1 MPLLLLRCCISKL
14 RPDPLKNSADYFQGL
29 LYSVSDTTFSDAFPW
44 YRLWRSAVS
53 QISYID
59 KALRSLETAPD
70 SFLDDPTDNEVS
82 LATSFLNA
90 EQSRLAEV
98 KNLLDTIPLSDKSS
112 FSGPVSVVQ
121 KDLLPGVRKRFASM
135 FKVLPRASSW
145 IYGILA
151 DMSYQQAMVNFQFR
165 TSVEC
170 LEANRDGWYVV
181 FDTLTYDPSRFDD
194 EKFRKQVFLWI
205 KKLRMRVGAACYGS
219 YSAVTGHYTSDF
231 FRYCLVFEQ
240 HKSGRLHAHCIYF
253 MRDLPVGTSYA
264 DPNEKNRS
272 RPNRLQPVGFPRPDF
287 GFSNPI
293 AVRFDGRDVWARLG
307 WSWPLDKTGVPR
319 APSSPVAL
327 ARYLTKYIS
336 KERGVARCRMSQNFG
351 ILSLVKRLKT
361 LQIQELTQLQT
372 SRQKFNY
379 HTMAVPKS
387 LMRQMVRRALA
398 LQIRRNSLPSCM
410 NGSTEMIGL
419 DTWPEKLR
427 SAMSLITP
435 LALSSRVQRQPL
447 RPDKLLQGLT
457 HVTQILKHS
466 NLEILYLQSM
476 KNSVIFN
483 KYVQEVLDKHEIKN
497 YTSFSSSLN
506 VSSQRS

>member
-1 MPLLLLRCCISKL
+1 MARS
-14 RPDPLKNSADYFQGL
+14 DPLTSTADYFEGL
-29 LYSVSDTTFSDAFPW
+29 LYSTSDTTFSHAFPW

-53 QISYID
+53 QISYAD
-59 KALRSLETAPD
+59 KALRALDIAPD
-70 SFLDDPTDNEVS
+70 SFLDNPSKNEVS
-82 LATSFLNA
+82 LAKSHLKA
-90 EQSRLAEV
+90 EVSRLNSI
-98 KNLLDTIPLSDKSS
+98 KNLLDTIYLSDRVTFAGSVSS
-112 FSGPVSVVQ
+112 VQ
-121 KDLLPGVRKRFASM
+121 KDLSPSIRERFSTM
-135 FKVLPRASSW
+135 FNVLSRASSW
-145 IYGILA
+145 IYDMLA
-151 DMSYQQAMVNFQFR
+151 DMSYQQATTNFQFR

-181 FDTLTYDPSRFDD
+181 FDTLTYDPSRYDD
-194 EKFRKQVFLWI
+194 EEFGKEVFKWI
-205 KKLRMRVGAACYGS
+205 KKLRQRVGVAYFGS
-219 YSAVTGHYTSDF
+219 DDAIKGHYSSEF

-253 MRDLPVGTSYA
+253 MRDLPLGTSYA

-272 RPNRLQPVGFPRPDF
+272 RPNRLQPVGFPRPEF

-351 ILSLVKRLKT
+351 IQSLTNRLKT
-361 LQIQELTQLQT
+361 LKISELTQLQT

-379 HTMAVPKS
+379 HTMTVPRN
-387 LMRQMVRRALA
+387 LLRQMTRRTLA
-398 LQIRRNSLPSCM
+398 RQIRMNSLPSCM
-410 NGSTEMIGL
+410 TASIGMSEL
-419 DTWPEKLR
+419 DIWPEKLR
-427 SAMSLITP
+427 SAMSLMTP

-447 RPDKLLQGLT
+447 RPDRLLRGLT

-466 NLEILYLQSM
+466 SSETLYLLSM
-476 KNSVIFN
+476 RNTVIFN
-483 KYVQEVLDKHEIKN
+483 KYVQEVLDKHEIRN
-497 YTSFSSSLN
+497 YTSFSSSLTA
-506 VSSQRS
+506 SSQRV

>member
-1 MPLLLLRCCISKL
+1 MRS
-14 RPDPLKNSADYFQGL
+14 DPLKNPSDYFQGL

-53 QISYID
+53 QLSYAD
-59 KALRSLETAPD
+59 KALRALAIAPD
-70 SFLDDPTDNEVS
+70 SFLDNPSKNEVS
-82 LATSFLNA
+82 LAKSHLKA
-90 EQSRLAEV
+90 EVSRLNSI
-98 KNLLDTIPLSDKSS
+98 KNLLDTIYLTDRVS
-112 FSGPVSVVQ
+112 FAGAVSAVQ
-121 KDLLPGVRKRFASM
+121 KDLSPSIRKRFSSM

-151 DMSYQQAMVNFQFR
+151 DMSYQQAATNFQFR

-181 FDTLTYDPSRFDD
+181 FDTLTYDPSRYDD
-194 EKFRKQVFLWI
+194 EKFRIEVFKWL
-205 KKLRMRVGAACYGS
+205 KMLRQRVGVACYGS
-219 YSAVTGHYTSDF
+219 DAAIKGHYSSDF

-240 HKSGRLHAHCIYF
+240 HKSGRLHAHAIYF
-253 MRDLPVGTSYA
+253 MRSLPAGTSYA

-272 RPNRLQPVGFPRPDF
+272 RPNRLQPVGFPRPSF

-307 WSWPLDKTGVPR
+307 WSWPLDRTGVPR

-351 ILSLVKRLKT
+351 ILSLTKRLKT
-361 LQIQELTQLQT
+361 LQIPELTQLQT

-379 HTMAVPKS
+379 HTMVIPKS
-387 LMRQMVRRALA
+387 LLRQMTRRTLA
-398 LQIRRNSLPSCM
+398 RQISMNSLPSCM
-410 NGSTEMIGL
+410 NGSIETIKL
-419 DTWPEKLR
+419 DIWPEKLR
-427 SAMSLITP
+427 SAMSLMTP

-447 RPDKLLQGLT
+447 RPDRLLQGLT

-466 NLEILYLQSM
+466 SLETLYLQSM
-476 KNSVIFN
+476 KNSVTFN
-483 KYVQEVLDKHEIKN
+483 KYVQEVLDKYEVKN

>member
-1 MPLLLLRCCISKL
+1 M
-14 RPDPLKNSADYFQGL
+14 RPDPLKNPADYFQGL
-29 LYSVSDTTFSDAFPW
+29 LYSVSDTTFSGAFPW

-59 KALRSLETAPD
+59 KVLRALEIAPE
-70 SFLDDPTDNEVS
+70 SFLDDPTKNEVS
-82 LATSFLNA
+82 LARSFLNA
-90 EQSRLAEV
+90 EQSRLTEV
-98 KNLLDTIPLSDKSS
+98 KTLLDNIYLTDALS
-112 FSGPVSVVQ
+112 FAGTVSAVR
-121 KDLLPGVRKRFASM
+121 KDLSPGVRERFSSM

-151 DMSYQQAMVNFQFR
+151 DMSYQQAATNFQFR

-181 FDTLTYDPSRFDD
+181 FDTLTYDPSRFNDVS
-194 EKFRKQVFLWI
+194 FRLEIVRWI
-205 KKLRMRVGAACYGS
+205 KKLRYLVGMCVYGTKAAARRHKTADY
-219 YSAVTGHYTSDF
+219 

-240 HKSGRLHAHCIYF
+240 HKSGRLHAHAIYF
-253 MRDLPVGTSYA
+253 MRDLPAGTSYA

-272 RPNRLQPVGFPRPDF
+272 RPNRLQPVGFPRPSF

-351 ILSLVKRLKT
+351 ILSLTKRLKT
-361 LQIQELTQLQT
+361 LQIPELIQLQT
-372 SRQKFNY
+372 SRQRFNY
-379 HTMAVPKS
+379 HTMAIPKS
-387 LMRQMVRRALA
+387 LLRQMTRRTLA
-398 LQIRRNSLPSCM
+398 RQISMNSLPSCM
-410 NGSTEMIGL
+410 NGLIETIKL
-419 DTWPEKLR
+419 DIWPEKLR

-466 NLEILYLQSM
+466 SFEILYLQST
-476 KNSVIFN
+476 KNSATFN
-483 KYVQEVLDKHEIKN
+483 KYVQEVLDKYEIKN

>member
-1 MPLLLLRCCISKL
+1 MYA
-14 RPDPLKNSADYFQGL
+14 DPLKNPADYFQGL
-29 LYSVSDTTFSDAFPW
+29 LYSVSDSTFSDAFPW

-59 KALRSLETAPD
+59 KALHSLETSAD
-70 SFLDDPTDNEVS
+70 RFLDDPTENEVV
-82 LATSFLNA
+82 LAKSFLNVEA
-90 EQSRLAEV
+90 FRLTEV
-98 KNLLDTIPLSDKSS
+98 KNLLDTIFLSGALS
-112 FSGPVSVVQ
+112 FSGPVAAVQ
-121 KDLLPGVRKRFASM
+121 KDLSPGIRTRFASM
-135 FKVLPRASSW
+135 FNVLPRVSSW
-145 IYGILA
+145 ICDILA
-151 DMSYQQAMVNFQFR
+151 DMSYQQASVNFQFR

-170 LEANRDGWYVV
+170 LEANNGGWYVV
-181 FDTLTYDPSRFDD
+181 FDTLTYDPSRYND
-194 EKFRKQVFLWI
+194 EDFRLEIAIWI
-205 KKLRMRVGAACYGS
+205 RKLRYSVGMRVYGS
-219 YSAVTGHYTSDF
+219 KKVARSHKSSDY

-240 HKSGRLHAHCIYF
+240 HKSGRLHAHAIYF
-253 MRDLPVGTSYA
+253 MRDLPVGTSYV

-272 RPNRLQPVGFPRPDF
+272 RPNRLQPVGFPRPPF

-351 ILSLVKRLKT
+351 ILTLINRLKK
-361 LQIQELTQLQT
+361 LKIAELTQLQT
-372 SRQKFNY
+372 TRQRFNY
-379 HTMAVPKS
+379 HTLAVPRN
-387 LMRQMVRRALA
+387 LLRMMARRTLA
-398 LQIRRNSLPSCM
+398 RKIRLNSLPFCM
-410 NGSTEMIGL
+410 NASTEMIEL

-427 SAMSLITP
+427 SAMSLMTP

-447 RPDKLLQGLT
+447 RPDKLMQGLT

-466 NLEILYLQSM
+466 SSETLYLRNTR
-476 KNSVIFN
+476 NSVIFN
-483 KYVQEVLDKHEIKN
+483 KYVQEVLDKYEIKN

-506 VSSQRS
+506 PSSNRS

>member
-1 MPLLLLRCCISKL
+1 MYA
-14 RPDPLKNSADYFQGL
+14 DPLDNTADYFQGL

-59 KALRSLETAPD
+59 KALRSLDVAPD
-70 SFLDDPTDNEVS
+70 TFLDDPTKNEVI
-82 LATSFLNA
+82 LARSFLNA
-90 EQSRLAEV
+90 EQSRLTGV
-98 KNLLDTIPLSDKSS
+98 KNLLDTIFLSDTCSLA
-112 FSGPVSVVQ
+112 GAVAAVQ
-121 KDLLPGVRKRFASM
+121 KELLPSIRKRFANM
-135 FKVLPRASSW
+135 FNVLPRASSW

-151 DMSYQQAMVNFQFR
+151 DMSYQQAMTNFQFR

-170 LEANRDGWYVV
+170 LEANNSGWFVV
-181 FDTLTYDPSRFDD
+181 FDTLTYDPSRYDD
-194 EKFRKQVFLWI
+194 ETFRKEVFRWI
-205 KKLRMRVGAACYGS
+205 KKLRRRVGAACYGT
-219 YSAVTGHYTSDF
+219 YSATDGHYTSDF

-240 HKSGRLHAHCIYF
+240 HQSGRLHAHVIYF

-272 RPNRLQPVGFPRPDF
+272 RPNRLQPVGFPRPGF

-293 AVRFDGRDVWARLG
+293 AVRFDGRDIWARLG

-351 ILSLVKRLKT
+351 ILTLTNRLKT
-361 LQIQELTQLQT
+361 LKIAELTQLQT

-379 HTMAVPKS
+379 HTLAIPRN
-387 LMRQMVRRALA
+387 LLRQMTRRTLA
-398 LQIRRNSLPSCM
+398 RQIRINSLPSCM
-410 NGSTEMIGL
+410 LESRKQIGI
-419 DTWPEKLR
+419 DIWPDKLR
-427 SAMSLITP
+427 SAMTLMTP
-435 LALSSRVQRQPL
+435 LALSSREQRQPL
-447 RPDKLLQGLT
+447 KPDKLLQGLT

-466 NLEILYLQSM
+466 SSETLYLRNTR
-476 KNSVIFN
+476 NSVIFN
-483 KYVQEVLDKHEIKN
+483 KYVQEVLDKYEIKN

-506 VSSQRS
+506 VSSNRS